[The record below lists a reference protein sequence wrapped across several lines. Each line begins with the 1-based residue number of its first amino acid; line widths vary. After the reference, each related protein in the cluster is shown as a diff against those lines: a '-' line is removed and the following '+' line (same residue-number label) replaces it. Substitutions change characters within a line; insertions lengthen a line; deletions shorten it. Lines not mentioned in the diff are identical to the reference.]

1 MNPTPE
7 PAGQQRTKPQL
18 SEAAK
23 TSLNKTRNLFR
34 IFILTVLGAFFVYQL
49 DVSYLWLTGIL
60 TAASFALGIL
70 LLVRSAKLKE
80 SRLVLF
86 GTISGLVLS
95 LIMLLIILASALFFD
110 QVQEFQACQRQA
122 LTDHAL
128 SSCRAQLERSLPGM
142 PKAVAP

>member
-1 MNPTPE
+1 MTTPPE

-23 TSLNKTRNLFR
+23 TSLSKTRNLFR

-49 DVSYLWLTGIL
+49 DVSYLWLTGVL
-60 TAASFALGIL
+60 TAASFVLGIM

-86 GTISGLVLS
+86 GTIAGLVVS
-95 LIMLLIILASALFFD
+95 LIMLLVILASAVFFS
-110 QVQEFQACQRQA
+110 QVQEFQACQREA
-122 LTDHAL
+122 LTDQAM
-128 SSCRAQLERSLPGM
+128 SNCRVQLEQSMPGLR
-142 PKAVAP
+142 

>member
-1 MNPTPE
+1 MTTPPE

-23 TSLNKTRNLFR
+23 TSLSKTRNLFR

-60 TAASFALGIL
+60 TAASFVLGIM

-86 GTISGLVLS
+86 GTIAGLVVS
-95 LIMLLIILASALFFD
+95 LIMLLVILASAVFFS

-122 LTDHAL
+122 LTDRAM
-128 SSCRAQLERSLPGM
+128 SSCRVQLEQSMPGLP
-142 PKAVAP
+142 

>member
-1 MNPTPE
+1 MTTPPE

-23 TSLNKTRNLFR
+23 TSLSKTRNLFR

-60 TAASFALGIL
+60 TAASFVLGIM

-86 GTISGLVLS
+86 GTIAGLVVS
-95 LIMLLIILASALFFD
+95 LIMLLVILASAVFFS
-110 QVQEFQACQRQA
+110 QVQEFQACQREA
-122 LTDHAL
+122 LTDQAM
-128 SSCRAQLERSLPGM
+128 SNCRVQLEQSMPGLR
-142 PKAVAP
+142 

>member
-1 MNPTPE
+1 MTTPPE

-23 TSLNKTRNLFR
+23 TSLNKTRILFR

-60 TAASFALGIL
+60 TAASFVLGIL
-70 LLVRSAKLKE
+70 LLVRAAKLKE

-86 GTISGLVLS
+86 GTISGLVIS
-95 LIMLLIILASALFFD
+95 LIMLLVILASAVFFD

-122 LTDHAL
+122 LTDQAM
-128 SSCRAQLERSLPGM
+128 SSCRVQLEQALPGF
-142 PKAVAP
+142 P

>member
-1 MNPTPE
+1 MTTPPE

-23 TSLNKTRNLFR
+23 TSLSKTRNLFR

-60 TAASFALGIL
+60 TAASFVLGIM

-86 GTISGLVLS
+86 GTIAGLVVS
-95 LIMLLIILASALFFD
+95 LIMLLVILASAVFFS
-110 QVQEFQACQRQA
+110 QVREFQACQREA
-122 LTDHAL
+122 LTDQAM
-128 SSCRAQLERSLPGM
+128 SNCRVQLEQSLPGLR
-142 PKAVAP
+142 

>member
-1 MNPTPE
+1 MTTPPE
-7 PAGQQRTKPQL
+7 PAGQQRIKPQL

-23 TSLNKTRNLFR
+23 TSLSKTRNLFR

-60 TAASFALGIL
+60 TAASFVLGIM
-70 LLVRSAKLKE
+70 LLVRAAKLKE

-86 GTISGLVLS
+86 GTIAGLAVS
-95 LIMLLIILASALFFD
+95 LIMLLVILASAVFFS

-122 LTDHAL
+122 LTDQAQ
-128 SSCRAQLERSLPGM
+128 SSCRVQLEQSLPGLR
-142 PKAVAP
+142 